1 MYYYSKVESFNCFT
15 NLLAREKLTCKH
27 KTFILN
33 LKNPPAE
40 NLHSF
45 AKFSAFIAEK
55 VDAAICFDGLR
66 TREDIFIDIWNFYQ
80 TVVIDIL
87 MDPPLRFH
95 PSLEKHPQNYLLFC
109 CDLNHV
115 EYVKKYFSQTVSHVD
130 FMPHVGIIPNKT
142 IPDIPYREK
151 KYDILFSGTY

>member
-1 MYYYSKVESFNCFT
+1 MRIVLFYSEVESFNCFT
-15 NLLAREKLTCKH
+15 NLLAGELLTRGH
-27 KTFILN
+27 KTFILD

-40 NLHSF
+40 NPHSF

-95 PSLEKHPQNYLLFC
+95 PWKSIRRITF
-109 CDLNHV
+109 
-115 EYVKKYFSQTVSHVD
+115 FFAATWI
-130 FMPHVGIIPNKT
+130 M
-142 IPDIPYREK
+142 
-151 KYDILFSGTY
+151 